1 MINFMELLGQFILFF
16 AKVATVIIG
25 FLVLFAGVTIISRKK
40 KVKEGSL
47 EIKKLNDRFEEVKER
62 LQIEVFTKE
71 EIKKYQKEKKEKL
84 KLEKKGTSETKP
96 RLFVLNFKG
105 DIKAKEASSLRE
117 EVTAL
122 LTLARENDEVFVHLE
137 SPGGIVP
144 GYGLAAGQLKRIRD
158 RKIPLIISVDKVAA
172 SGGYMMACQGNKI
185 LASPFAVVG
194 SIGVLAQIPN
204 FNKVLK
210 KNDIEFEQITGGEFK
225 RTLTMFG
232 ENTEKAR
239 EKFQE
244 EVDETHRLFKS
255 FVKKAR
261 PQLDLDKVATGEHWY
276 GTQALNLNLIDE
288 IITSDDYLL
297 SRFETH
303 DIYELGYVKESKG
316 LVQKISAKISSKVEG
331 LLFGKVL

>member
-1 MINFMELLGQFILFF
+1 M
-16 AKVATVIIG
+16 
-25 FLVLFAGVTIISRKK
+25 
-40 KVKEGSL
+40 
-47 EIKKLNDRFEEVKER
+47 
-62 LQIEVFTKE
+62 
-71 EIKKYQKEKKEKL
+71 
-84 KLEKKGTSETKP
+84 
-96 RLFVLNFKG
+96 
-105 DIKAKEASSLRE
+105 
-117 EVTAL
+117 
-122 LTLARENDEVFVHLE
+122 TLARENDEVFVHLE

-239 EKFQE
+239 
-244 EVDETHRLFKS
+244 
-255 FVKKAR
+255 
-261 PQLDLDKVATGEHWY
+261 
-276 GTQALNLNLIDE
+276 
-288 IITSDDYLL
+288 
-297 SRFETH
+297 
-303 DIYELGYVKESKG
+303 
-316 LVQKISAKISSKVEG
+316 
-331 LLFGKVL
+331 